1 MSLTSRMLIKFL
13 QLSGMKGKLAK
24 GSQKTFEE
32 AVSYNR
38 KHPFIMPKDHKAIY
52 EQIDIHTSFGIC
64 PCVKITQPDSCR
76 DHAVLFTWGGG
87 GMVVRFLTT
96 QDIAVD
102 KAIIDAGT
110 APYQYPKWIC
120 RRSACVTF

>member
-38 KHPFIMPKDHKAIY
+38 KHPFIMPNDHKAIY
-52 EQIDIHTSFGIC
+52 E
-64 PCVKITQPDSCR
+64 KIAYWL
-76 DHAVLFTWGGG
+76 AVLCIAAFQHYD
-87 GMVVRFLTT
+87 FL
-96 QDIAVD
+96 
-102 KAIIDAGT
+102 
-110 APYQYPKWIC
+110 
-120 RRSACVTF
+120 FHF

>member
-38 KHPFIMPKDHKAIY
+38 KHPFIMPNDHRAIY
-52 EQIDIHTSFGIC
+52 EQFVKDNGIDLSDMSSFSFRTAEDFVAQYKRYPYDDFDNAYYALPPLDEI
-64 PCVKITQPDSCR
+64 V
-76 DHAVLFTWGGG
+76 
-87 GMVVRFLTT
+87 
-96 QDIAVD
+96 
-102 KAIIDAGT
+102 AGYLRGLL
-110 APYQYPKWIC
+110 A
-120 RRSACVTF
+120 

>member
-1 MSLTSRMLIKFL
+1 MSLTSRILIKFL
-13 QLSGMKGKLAK
+13 QLSGIKGKLAK

-52 EQIDIHTSFGIC
+52 EQIDIHTSFGIY

-76 DHAVLFTWGGG
+76 NHAVLFTWVGEISRLGPASYG
-87 GMVVRFLTT
+87 RKLFRAEADPVLLRL
-96 QDIAVD
+96 Q
-102 KAIIDAGT
+102 
-110 APYQYPKWIC
+110 
-120 RRSACVTF
+120 